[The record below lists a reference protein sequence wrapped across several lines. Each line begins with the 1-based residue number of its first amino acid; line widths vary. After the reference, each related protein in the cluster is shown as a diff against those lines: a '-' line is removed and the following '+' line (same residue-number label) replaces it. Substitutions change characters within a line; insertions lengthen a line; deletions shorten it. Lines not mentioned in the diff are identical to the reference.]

1 MHIKTTAERRADE
14 VWLTVVDAES
24 PDAEA
29 LATAQW
35 ETAMA
40 EAQKEREAMAWEAIN
55 DAMALLTTT
64 VGRLIADMPLEIQS
78 RHAAVIEEQQKYMSV
93 LAGDRL

>member
-1 MHIKTTAERRADE
+1 MHTKTTAEQRASE
-14 VWLTVVDAES
+14 AWNCVMDAET

-29 LATAQW
+29 LAQAKW

-40 EAQKEREAMAWEAIN
+40 EAQKEREAQAWEAIN

-64 VGRLIADMPLEIQS
+64 VGRLITDMPLEIQA
-78 RHAAVIEEQQKYMSV
+78 RHAAVIEEQQKYLSV
-93 LAGDRL
+93 LVGDRL